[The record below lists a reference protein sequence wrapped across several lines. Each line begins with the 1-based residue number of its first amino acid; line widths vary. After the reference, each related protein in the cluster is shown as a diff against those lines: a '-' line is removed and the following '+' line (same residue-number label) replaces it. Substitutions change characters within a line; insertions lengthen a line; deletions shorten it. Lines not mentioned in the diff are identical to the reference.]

1 MAKHIYLETS
11 LLGEMHFCEINRLTG
26 SYFEKIENNND
37 KAIITAVTLDL
48 TNSQNC
54 WCVEIVESNSYP
66 LIKYYHFKN
75 LSDLVAV
82 YQAKKYNFITHAL
95 KKK

>member
-1 MAKHIYLETS
+1 MSTHIYLESS
-11 LLGEMHFCEINRLTG
+11 LLGETHFCEINRLTG

-54 WCVEIVESNSYP
+54 WCVEIVESLSFP
-66 LIKYYHFKN
+66 IIKYYHFKN

-82 YQAKKYNFITHAL
+82 YRSNKYNFITHAL

>member
-1 MAKHIYLETS
+1 MAKHIYLESS
-11 LLGEMHFCEINRLTG
+11 LLDETPFCEINRLTG

-75 LSDLVAV
+75 LSELVAV
-82 YQAKKYNFITHAL
+82 YQAKQYNFIIHAL
-95 KKK
+95 KNK